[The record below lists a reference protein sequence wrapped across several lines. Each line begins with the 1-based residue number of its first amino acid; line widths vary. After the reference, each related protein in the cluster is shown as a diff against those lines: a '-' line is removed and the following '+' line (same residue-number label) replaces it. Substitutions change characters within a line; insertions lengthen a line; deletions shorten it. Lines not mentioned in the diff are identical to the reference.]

1 MGGRNVL
8 KTIVRIRSIILRTTG
23 RLGWLPPTLARLCLG
38 LVFFNSGWG
47 KLHGLPDVIEYF
59 RSLGIPAPEIQA
71 PFAAGTEFVCG
82 LLLLLGLFTR
92 VATVPLMVTMI
103 VAILTAK
110 KDELEGIS
118 SLFTFIEYL
127 YILLLVYLG
136 VNGPGPLSLDRVLVR
151 FLPDGARE
159 SGRDVGALASRAR
172 TA

>member
-1 MGGRNVL
+1 VLEHLMGLRALVL
-8 KTIVRIRSIILRTTG
+8 RITG
-23 RLGWLPPTLARLCLG
+23 RLGWLPPTLARLSVG

-47 KLHGLPDVIEYF
+47 KLHGLKDVIEYF

-92 VATVPLMVTMI
+92 IASVPLIITMT

-110 KDELEGIS
+110 KDDIEGIS
-118 SLFTFIEYL
+118 SLFTFSEYL

-136 VNGPGPLSLDRVLVR
+136 VNGPGPLSLDRIVVSLLGDR
-151 FLPDGARE
+151 GTEPASNLGA
-159 SGRDVGALASRAR
+159 VGARAR

>member
-1 MGGRNVL
+1 MLRL
-8 KTIVRIRSIILRTTG
+8 IARTRSFILAVSG
-23 RLGWLPPTLARLCLG
+23 RLGWLPPTLARLCVG

-47 KLHGLPDVIEYF
+47 KLHGLPDVIDYF
-59 RSLGIPAPEIQA
+59 RSLGIPAPELQA

-82 LLLLLGLFTR
+82 LLLLLGLCTR
-92 VATVPLMVTMI
+92 LATVPLIITMI

-127 YILLLVYLG
+127 YILLLVHLAIG
-136 VNGPGPLSLDRVLVR
+136 GPGPLSLDRLLVNW
-151 FLPDGARE
+151 LPAGD
-159 SGRDVGALASRAR
+159 RDRPEDAVRVTQHAR

>member
-1 MGGRNVL
+1 MRNLTDRVA
-8 KTIVRIRSIILRTTG
+8 RIYTG
-23 RLGWLPPTLARLCLG
+23 LEGVEWVARLVVRLAVG
-38 LVFFNSGWG
+38 LEFFGSGLG
-47 KLHGLPDVIEYF
+47 KLGKLSGLIQYF

-127 YILLLVYLG
+127 YILLLVHLAVG
-136 VNGPGPLSLDRVLVR
+136 GPGPLSLDRALVR
-151 FLPDGARE
+151 FIPAGDREGVAPPAPGAPR
-159 SGRDVGALASRAR
+159 VR

>member
-71 PFAAGTEFVCG
+71 PLAAGTEFICG
-82 LLLLLGLFTR
+82 LMLLLGLFTR
-92 VATVPLMVTMI
+92 IATVPLMVTMI

-110 KDELEGIS
+110 KDEIEGIS

-127 YILLLVYLG
+127 YVLLLVYLG
-136 VNGPGPLSLDRVLVR
+136 VNGPGPLSLDRVLLR
-151 FLPDGARE
+151 WLPAGDGEGSESSARAAQ
-159 SGRDVGALASRAR
+159 RVR

>member
-1 MGGRNVL
+1 ML
-8 KTIVRIRSIILRTTG
+8 ELIVRVRSIVLRATG
-23 RLGWLPPTLARLCLG
+23 RLGWLPPTLARLCVG

-92 VATVPLMVTMI
+92 VATIPLMVTMI

-110 KDELEGIS
+110 KGEIEGIS

-127 YILLLVYLG
+127 YILLLVYLAVG
-136 VNGPGPLSLDRVLVR
+136 GPGPLSLDRVLVKW
-151 FLPDGARE
+151 LPAGDEE
-159 SGRDVGALASRAR
+159 SSESSVRVAHSVR

>member
-1 MGGRNVL
+1 ML
-8 KTIVRIRSIILRTTG
+8 KLIARIRSIVLTVTG
-23 RLGWLPPTLARLCLG
+23 RLGWLPPTLARLCVG

-127 YILLLVYLG
+127 YILLLVHLAVG
-136 VNGPGPLSLDRVLVR
+136 GPGPLSLDRALVR
-151 FLPDGARE
+151 FIPAGDREGVAPPAPGAPR
-159 SGRDVGALASRAR
+159 VR

>member
-1 MGGRNVL
+1 MMLRARAL
-8 KTIVRIRSIILRTTG
+8 ILGIAG
-23 RLGWLPPTLARLCLG
+23 RLGWLPPTLARLCVG

-47 KLHGLPDVIEYF
+47 KLHGLTDVIEYF

-71 PFAAGTEFVCG
+71 PFAAGTELVCG

-92 VATVPLMVTMI
+92 VASVPLIITMI

-110 KDELEGIS
+110 KDDLEGIS
-118 SLFTFIEYL
+118 SLFTFTEYL

-136 VNGPGPLSLDRVLVR
+136 VNGPGPLSLDRLLVR
-151 FLPDGARE
+151 FLPAGSEERAE
-159 SGRDVGALASRAR
+159 GLGTAAPRAR

>member
-1 MGGRNVL
+1 VL
-8 KTIVRIRSIILRTTG
+8 KIIVRFRSIILRTTR

-47 KLHGLPDVIEYF
+47 KLHGLPEVIEYF

-71 PFAAGTEFVCG
+71 PLAAGTEFICG
-82 LLLLLGLFTR
+82 LMLLLGLFTR

-110 KDELEGIS
+110 KDEIEGIS

-127 YILLLVYLG
+127 YILLLVYLAVG
-136 VNGPGPLSLDRVLVR
+136 GPGPLALDRVLVKW
-151 FLPDGARE
+151 LPPGDEEGSE
-159 SGRDVGALASRAR
+159 SSVRMAHHVR

>member
-1 MGGRNVL
+1 MLNHLARVRTLVL
-8 KTIVRIRSIILRTTG
+8 KIAG
-23 RLGWLPPTLARLCLG
+23 RLGWLPPTLARLCVG

-47 KLHGLPDVIEYF
+47 KLHGLKDVIEYF

-92 VATVPLMVTMI
+92 VASVPLIITMI
-103 VAILTAK
+103 VAILTAR
-110 KDELEGIS
+110 KDDLEGIS

-136 VNGPGPLSLDRVLVR
+136 VNGPGPLSLDRLLVR

-159 SGRDVGALASRAR
+159 SGRDVGALAPRAR

>member
-8 KTIVRIRSIILRTTG
+8 KIIVRIRSIILRTTG
-23 RLGWLPPTLARLCLG
+23 RLGWLPPTLARLCVG

-47 KLHGLPDVIEYF
+47 KLHRLPDVIEYF

-92 VATVPLMVTMI
+92 VATLPLMVTMT

-110 KDELEGIS
+110 RDQIEGIS

-136 VNGPGPLSLDRVLVR
+136 VNGPGPLSLDQVLGK
-151 FLPDGARE
+151 FIPAGDE
-159 SGRDVGALASRAR
+159 ASED
-172 TA
+172 

>member
-1 MGGRNVL
+1 VL
-8 KTIVRIRSIILRTTG
+8 NHLARARTLVLNIAG
-23 RLGWLPPTLARLCLG
+23 RLGWLPPTLARLCVG

-47 KLHGLPDVIEYF
+47 KLHGLKDVIEYF

-71 PFAAGTEFVCG
+71 PFAAGTEFICG

-92 VATVPLMVTMI
+92 VASVPLIITMI

-110 KDELEGIS
+110 KDDIEGIS
-118 SLFTFIEYL
+118 SLFTFTEYL

-151 FLPDGARE
+151 FLPEGGHGAPE
-159 SGRDVGALASRAR
+159 VGSLAPRAR